1 MSTDPAEQQDPDLP
15 DTGPVVEIDPA
26 DHPDVSGDPDLR
38 DDLDGGAE
46 PPLDDVDLQAAR
58 ESVDERDDPEALATD
73 RLLPDVDDDT
83 WEPPQEPT
91 PVADDGYTPSD
102 EAGRETLD
110 DRVAQEEPEPDPLAA
125 GREASDHDLREV

>member
-1 MSTDPAEQQDPDLP
+1 MSTDPAQQDTDP
-15 DTGPVVEIDPA
+15 TPVVDVDPA
-26 DHPDVSGDPDLR
+26 DHPDVSGDPELR
-38 DDLDGGAE
+38 DDRDGAGVAGDE
-46 PPLDDVDLQAAR
+46 QALDDHDLQAAR
-58 ESVDERDDPEALATD
+58 EPLEGRDDPESLATD

-91 PVADDGYTPSD
+91 PVTEDGYTPSD

-125 GREASDHDLREV
+125 GREAADHDLREV